1 MQWPS
6 LDEFRELRRSLPV
19 VAAVLFV
26 AALAFP
32 MWVIYVQA
40 PQYPG
45 EVLTLKL
52 YAYPRLTG
60 DYWEMAELNQYVGF
74 YYPDPVY
81 WEPNFRVHDRAIN
94 VPEWSFGWLAFVLV
108 SALSLFVALAPSVEK
123 LKRGLKW
130 QLIGTVTVFTVML
143 IDIQYRL
150 YQAGHSLDPDAP
162 LMGVEA
168 FTPPIWGKY
177 EVANITSHSR
187 FGSGVYLVL
196 IAIGLLVVAYY
207 YRDSTVTYQEF
218 EARVRARIATVIGS
232 DTETAGSET
241 ETVGSDTETE
251 SNVRDEEA
259 TPSQR

>member
-6 LDEFRELRRSLPV
+6 RDEFVQMRRSLPV
-19 VAAVLFV
+19 VAALLFV
-26 AALAFP
+26 AALALP
-32 MWVIYVQA
+32 MWVIAVTA

-52 YAYPRLTG
+52 YAYPQLAG

-81 WEPNFRVHDRAIN
+81 WEPNYEVHERAID

-108 SALSLFVALAPSVEK
+108 SALSLFVAVAPSVEK

-130 QLIGTVTVFTVML
+130 QLIGTIAVFTVML
-143 IDIQYRL
+143 ADIQYRL
-150 YQAGHSLDPDAP
+150 YQAGHTLDPDSP

-187 FGSGVYLVL
+187 FGAGVYLVL
-196 IAIGLLVVAYY
+196 VAIALLVVAYY
-207 YRDSTVTYQEF
+207 YRDSTVTYGEF
-218 EARVRARIATVIGS
+218 VHRVRTRVTDAT
-232 DTETAGSET
+232 GSET
-241 ETVGSDTETE
+241 EPEPT
-251 SNVRDEEA
+251 
-259 TPSQR
+259 TPDGEVFPSER

>member
-1 MQWPS
+1 MQWPG

-26 AALAFP
+26 AALALP
-32 MWVIYVQA
+32 MWVISVTA

-45 EVLTLKL
+45 EVLQLNL

-60 DYWEMAELNQYVGF
+60 DFWEMAELNQYVGF

-81 WEPNFRVHDRAIN
+81 LEPNFRVHDRAIK

-108 SALSLFVALAPSVEK
+108 SALSVFVALAPSVEK

-150 YQAGHSLDPDAP
+150 YQAGHTLDPDAP
-162 LMGVEA
+162 LMGVDA

-187 FGSGVYLVL
+187 FGTGVYVVLVA
-196 IAIGLLVVAYY
+196 IALLFVAYY
-207 YRDSTVTYQEF
+207 YRDTTVTYGELGD
-218 EARVRARIATVIGS
+218 RIRARIADVT
-232 DTETAGSET
+232 GSET
-241 ETVGSDTETE
+241 DPE
-251 SNVRDEEA
+251 SPSPDEEVF
-259 TPSQR
+259 SSER

>member
-1 MQWPS
+1 MEWPS
-6 LDEFRELRRSLPV
+6 LDDFRELRRSLPV
-19 VAAVLFV
+19 IAAVFFV
-26 AALAFP
+26 GALGLA
-32 MWVIYVQA
+32 MWVIEVRA

-81 WEPNFRVHDRAIN
+81 WDPNYEVHERAIT

-108 SALSLFVALAPSVEK
+108 SALSLFVAVAPTIEK

-130 QLIGTVTVFTVML
+130 QLIGTVSVFTVML

-150 YQAGHSLDPDAP
+150 YQAGHNLDPDAP
-162 LMGVEA
+162 LLGVEE

-187 FGSGVYLVL
+187 FGAGVYLVL
-196 IAIGLLVVAYY
+196 IAIMLLFIAYY
-207 YRDSTVTYQEF
+207 YRDSPVTYRQF
-218 EARVRARIATVIGS
+218 ATRVRRRIASTIGS
-232 DTETAGSET
+232 KYQ
-241 ETVGSDTETE
+241 TE
-251 SNVRDEEA
+251 SNSPARTTA
-259 TPSQR
+259 HSKQ